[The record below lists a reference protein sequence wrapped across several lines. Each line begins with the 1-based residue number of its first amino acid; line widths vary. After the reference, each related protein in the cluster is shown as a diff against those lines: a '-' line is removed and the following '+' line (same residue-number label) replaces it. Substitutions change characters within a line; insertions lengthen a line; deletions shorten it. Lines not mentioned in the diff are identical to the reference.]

1 MTVRQFLSVV
11 EIRTKVISVSTY
23 ALATVYT
30 ASAGFRVSWLEA
42 VLLAVAVLCVDM
54 GTTAFNSFYD
64 YARRVDTRRST
75 AERDKVLVH
84 EGVAPGHALVVS
96 LVLYLVAGVTGL
108 AVAVLSSGWIIV
120 AGVASMLVGF
130 LYNGG
135 PVPIS
140 RTPAGE
146 LFAGGFLGTVL
157 FLVVY
162 GVHAGRLDAAA
173 LVASLP
179 STLLIA
185 AVLTVNN
192 TCDIE
197 GDRSAGRRTLSI
209 VVGRTAATVLIDAL
223 VAGVYALL
231 AIMTV
236 RPLRSGALGAIAL
249 PLFPP
254 AAPVIVAA
262 AVVATVALLAGMHA
276 RGYGR
281 ATKSANMTS
290 IIAVVAI
297 YTLAY
302 AAALLLA
309 RPA

>member
-11 EIRTKVISVSTY
+11 ELRTKVISVSTY
-23 ALATVYT
+23 ALATIYT
-30 ASAGFRVSWLEA
+30 ASVGFRVSSLEA

-75 AERDKVLVH
+75 EERDKVLVH

-96 LVLYLVAGVTGL
+96 LVLYLVAAATGI
-108 AVAVLSSGWIIV
+108 AVALLSSGWIIV
-120 AGVASMLVGF
+120 AGVAGMLVGF

-192 TCDIE
+192 TCDME

-209 VVGRTAATVLIDAL
+209 VLGRTAAATL
-223 VAGVYALL
+223 VDGLAAAAYALL
-231 AIMTV
+231 LLMSVPPV
-236 RPLRSGALGAIAL
+236 REATLGASGL
-249 PLFPP
+249 PVFPP
-254 AAPVIVAA
+254 AASVVIAVGA
-262 AVVATVALLAGMHA
+262 AVSAALLVRMHA
-276 RGYGR
+276 RGYRR

-290 IIAVVAI
+290 IIGVVAI

-302 AAALLLA
+302 AAALVLA
-309 RPA
+309 LPA

>member
-11 EIRTKVISVSTY
+11 ELRTKVFFVNDSAPAEI
-23 ALATVYT
+23 YT

-75 AERDKVLVH
+75 EERDKVLVH

-96 LVLYLVAGVTGL
+96 LVLYLVAAATGI
-108 AVAVLSSGWIIV
+108 AVALLSSGWIIV
-120 AGVASMLVGF
+120 AGVAGMLVGF

-146 LFAGGFLGTVL
+146 IFAGGFLGTVL

-192 TCDIE
+192 TCDLE

-209 VVGRTAATVLIDAL
+209 VLGRTAATILVDAL
-223 VAGVYALL
+223 AAAAYALL
-231 AIMTV
+231 LVMSVPAV
-236 RPLRSGALGAIAL
+236 REATLGASGL
-249 PLFPP
+249 PVFPP
-254 AAPVIVAA
+254 AAPVVIAA
-262 AVVATVALLAGMHA
+262 AAGASAAVLAGMHV

-290 IIAVVAI
+290 IIGIVAI

-302 AAALLLA
+302 AAALVLA

>member
-11 EIRTKVISVSTY
+11 EMRTKVISVSTY
-23 ALATVYT
+23 TLATAYT
-30 ASAGFRVSWLEA
+30 AGAGFRVSWLEA
-42 VLLAVAVLCVDM
+42 ILLAVAVLCVDM

-75 AERDKVLVH
+75 EERNKVLVH

-96 LVLYLVAGVTGL
+96 IVLYLLAGVAGI
-108 AVAVLSSGWIIV
+108 AVALLSSGWIIV

-135 PVPIS
+135 PLPIS

-146 LFAGGFLGTVL
+146 VFAGGFLGTVL

-162 GVHAGRLDAAA
+162 GVQAGRLDTAA
-173 LVASLP
+173 LVASIP

-192 TCDIE
+192 TCDME

-209 VVGRTAATVLIDAL
+209 VVGRTAAMVLIDAL
-223 VAGVYALL
+223 VAGAYALL
-231 AIMTV
+231 ATIMIP
-236 RPLRSGALGAIAL
+236 PLRSAVFAAMRL

-262 AVVATVALLAGMHA
+262 GAAATAAVLAGMHA

-281 ATKSANMTS
+281 STKGANMTS

-302 AAALLLA
+302 TAALLLA

>member
-23 ALATVYT
+23 ALATLYT
-30 ASAGFRVSWLEA
+30 TSAGFRVSWVEA
-42 VLLAVAVLCVDM
+42 SLLAVAVLCVDM
-54 GTTAFNSFYD
+54 GTTAFNTFYD
-64 YARRVDTRRST
+64 YARRVDTKRT
-75 AERDKVLVH
+75 TEERDKVLVH
-84 EGVAPGHALVVS
+84 EGVVPGHALVVS
-96 LVLYLVAGVTGL
+96 LVLYLSAAIAGIFVAL
-108 AVAVLSSGWIIV
+108 LSSGWIIV

-146 LFAGGFLGTVL
+146 VFAGGFLGTVL

-162 GVHAGRLDAAA
+162 GVHAGRLDTAA
-173 LVASLP
+173 LIASLP

-209 VVGRTAATVLIDAL
+209 LVGRKAATLLVDALATAA
-223 VAGVYALL
+223 YALL
-231 AIMTV
+231 AAMTV
-236 RPLRSGALGAIAL
+236 RPPRAAVLGASAL
-249 PLFPP
+249 PDFPS
-254 AAPVIVAA
+254 AALAIVAA
-262 AVVATVALLAGMHA
+262 GAVATAVILARMHA
-276 RGYGR
+276 RGYNR
-281 ATKSANMTS
+281 ATKSVNMTS

-302 AAALLLA
+302 GAALLLA

>member
-1 MTVRQFLSVV
+1 MTVRQFLAVV
-11 EIRTKVISVSTY
+11 EMRTKAISVSTY
-23 ALATVYT
+23 TLATVYT

-64 YARRVDTRRST
+64 YARRIDTRHST
-75 AERDKVLVH
+75 EERDKVLVH

-96 LVLYLVAGVTGL
+96 LVLYLLAGVAGI
-108 AVAVLSSGWIIV
+108 AVALLSSGWIIV

-135 PVPIS
+135 PLPIS

-146 LFAGGFLGTVL
+146 VFAGGFLGTVL

-162 GVHAGRLDAAA
+162 GVHAGRLDTAA
-173 LVASLP
+173 LVASIP

-209 VVGRTAATVLIDAL
+209 VVGRTAATILVDAL
-223 VAGVYALL
+223 AAGAYALL
-231 AIMTV
+231 ATMMIP
-236 RPLRSGALGAIAL
+236 PLRSGVFGGIGLPVFPPPA
-249 PLFPP
+249 PLF
-254 AAPVIVAA
+254 VAA
-262 AVVATVALLAGMHA
+262 GAAATAAMLSGMHA
-276 RGYGR
+276 RGYSR